1 MAELVNHLA
10 GMTCDKYQD
19 ALNENNIYEGS
30 YSAHG
35 SGGQFITV
43 IPKLELVI
51 AHKTDFI
58 KKTNGKKTPRHIYY
72 QIVDFIV
79 NAKI

>member
-1 MAELVNHLA
+1 MVIPICGGLFDEF
-10 GMTCDKYQD
+10 
-19 ALNENNIYEGS
+19 NENNRYEGS
-30 YSAHG
+30 FSAHG

-58 KKTNGKKTPRHIYY
+58 KKTNGKNPRHIYY